1 MKELDR
7 EMFNRN
13 LAVWLSEQECLLEN
27 ELTLLNIMR
36 SIKEDNVLSEN
47 QFDDLSKVVIEYLR
61 LIGIIREYAEEFEE
75 LLKSLI
81 ILSFVFI
88 IM

>member
-1 MKELDR
+1 MSDLNR
-7 EMFNRN
+7 IAFNSN
-13 LAVWLSEQECLLEN
+13 LASWIIEQQSLLEN

-61 LIGIIREYAEEFEE
+61 LIGIIREYTEEFEV
-75 LLKSLI
+75 LMNFLNP
-81 ILSFVFI
+81 
-88 IM
+88 

>member
-1 MKELDR
+1 MKELNR

-36 SIKEDNVLSEN
+36 SIKDEVFLDDN
-47 QFDDLSKVVIEYLR
+47 QFNDLNKVVIEYLR
-61 LIGIIREYAEEFEE
+61 LIGIIKEYKEE
-75 LLKSLI
+75 LDVLI
-81 ILSFVFI
+81 NFLVP
-88 IM
+88 

>member
-13 LAVWLSEQECLLEN
+13 LAVWLSEQGCLLEN

-61 LIGIIREYAEEFEE
+61 LIGIIKEYTEEFEV
-75 LLKSLI
+75 LMNFLDP
-81 ILSFVFI
+81 
-88 IM
+88 

>member
-1 MKELDR
+1 MKELNR

-27 ELTLLNIMR
+27 ELTLLNTMR
-36 SIKEDNVLSEN
+36 SIKEDNVLSED

-61 LIGIIREYAEEFEE
+61 LIGIIREYTEEFEV
-75 LLKSLI
+75 LI
-81 ILSFVFI
+81 NFLNP
-88 IM
+88 

>member
-1 MKELDR
+1 MKELNR

-27 ELTLLNIMR
+27 ELTLLNTMR

-61 LIGIIREYAEEFEE
+61 LIGIIREYAEEFEV
-75 LLKSLI
+75 LMNFLNP
-81 ILSFVFI
+81 
-88 IM
+88 

>member
-61 LIGIIREYAEEFEE
+61 LIGIIKEYTEEFE
-75 LLKSLI
+75 
-81 ILSFVFI
+81 ILMNFLNP
-88 IM
+88 

>member
-1 MKELDR
+1 MKELNR

-27 ELTLLNIMR
+27 ELTLLNTMR

-61 LIGIIREYAEEFEE
+61 LIGIIREYTEEFEV
-75 LLKSLI
+75 LMNFLNP
-81 ILSFVFI
+81 
-88 IM
+88 